1 MRERRASPPSLR
13 RATLAVAA
21 SLLCALVVLGGRT
34 APAAS
39 RDDVPVATILAA
51 YAHAMHSDDVA
62 TFVADGTLAGD
73 GLTGTFHLARANG
86 NEREDDVIGPEHQ
99 TSLRLGDRVY
109 VRDANGNV
117 RELRGF
123 LYRQALTEEFIGSGA
138 FAAHPANARFVGWG
152 KFGHTRAW
160 RLEVRADGG
169 EPETLWIDPDS
180 GLPLQLEYIDG
191 DGSSFVRYSDWRT
204 IDGHVLAFRSVQ
216 SDGDPRFDTVQQ
228 TTSVTIDRPVDATT
242 FAPLTPRALIKGP
255 VQTVP
260 LIERNGHVGVTV
272 RVAGRDWFF
281 LLDTGAQGIVV
292 DTSVVALAGILPE
305 GRLEVLGAT
314 RSGGLGL
321 ATLPSIEIGSSSI
334 DGLAV
339 SVLDLGAS
347 SMGRLHADGILG
359 YPFFASALV
368 ELDFAKHVMRF
379 GPPGSFVPRGERIEL
394 DVDRELAEASLAAN
408 GVTAPF
414 IIDTG
419 NSGEMF
425 LYQPFVDAHASLVPV
440 STSASVTY
448 GLGGTNKT
456 YMTTLDVLDVG
467 SVPLYHRA
475 VDVILATKGA
485 FADRVDAGN
494 VGLGVLRN
502 FVTTFDFANRAMY
515 VAPGDDFDDRRWA
528 TVFNR

>member
-21 SLLCALVVLGGRT
+21 SLLCVLVVLGGRT

-314 RSGGLGL
+314 RSVGLGL
-321 ATLPSIEIGSSSI
+321 ATLPSIEIGSSAI